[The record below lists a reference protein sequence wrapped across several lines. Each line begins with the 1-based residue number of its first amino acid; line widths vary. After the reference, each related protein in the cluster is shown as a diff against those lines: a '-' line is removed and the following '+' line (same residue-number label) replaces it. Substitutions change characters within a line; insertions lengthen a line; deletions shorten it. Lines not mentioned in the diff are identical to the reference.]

1 MPRTTLTRPANGEGR
16 YARQTSG
23 RGEYG
28 HVRIRVYPGQPGSG
42 FAFDNHIVGGAI
54 PREFI
59 PAIELGLREAAS
71 AGVPDG
77 CPVED
82 VRIEV
87 KDGSYHDI
95 DSSEAAFKVA
105 AIMAFQDAV
114 RNAGPVVDR
123 FDDDTGSPVRQPRH
137 PVPAPRDSAVA
148 LPEPDDTV
156 DDNGI

>member
-1 MPRTTLTRPANGEGR
+1 
-16 YARQTSG
+16 
-23 RGEYG
+23 
-28 HVRIRVYPGQPGSG
+28 VRIRVYPGQPGSG
-42 FAFDNHIVGGAI
+42 FAFDNHVVGEAI

-82 VRIEV
+82 VRI
-87 KDGSYHDI
+87 
-95 DSSEAAFKVA
+95 A
-105 AIMAFQDAV
+105 AITAFQDAV

-123 FDDDTGSPVRQPRH
+123 FDDDTASPVRQPRH